1 MIVIDASAVVEV
13 LLDTDLGRRIE
24 QRVWGDAA
32 EMANAPHLL
41 DTEVLQ
47 VLSRLVRSRRLAAE
61 HANHLVGD
69 LVDLD
74 LRRHGHSDLLERAF
88 EMRDSVTAYDAMYLA
103 LAEALGGVLL
113 TCDAK
118 LGKAH
123 GSPAKVE
130 VLS

>member
-24 QRVWGDAA
+24 LRVWADGA
-32 EMANAPHLL
+32 ETPNAPHLL

-47 VLSRLVRSRRLAAE
+47 VLNRLVRARRLSTE
-61 HANHLVGD
+61 HATHLVAD
-69 LVDLD
+69 LADLE
-74 LRRHGHSDLLERAF
+74 LRRHEHTDLLDRAF

-103 LAEALGGVLL
+103 LAEALSGVLL

-118 LGKAH
+118 LGRAS
-123 GSPAKVE
+123 GVRTKVE
-130 VLS
+130 VWR